1 MALLPNVFV
10 PEDAEAM
17 EFKTLPAG
25 WYLAELVKSELK
37 DTNAKDGKYLA
48 LKFRIVEDAEID
60 GEEVKSEGRFVFT
73 NLNIVNKSE
82 NAVRMARS
90 DLKTI
95 CGAVGHEG
103 ELEDT
108 VDLHN
113 IELQIKLSVKAATS
127 EWPEK
132 NEIKGYRYADGEEVE
147 FDKNGAVVPRG

>member
-10 PEDAEAM
+10 PEDAESM
-17 EFKTLPAG
+17 EFTTLPAG
-25 WYLAELVKSELK
+25 WYVAEIVKSELK
-37 DTNAKDGKYLA
+37 DTKDRAGKYVA
-48 LKFRIVEDAEID
+48 LKFKILEDAEID

-82 NAVRMARS
+82 TAVRLARS
-90 DLKTI
+90 DLKAI
-95 CGAVGHEG
+95 CEAVGHTG

-132 NEIKGYRYADGEEVE
+132 NEVKGYKAIDAE
-147 FDKNGAVVPRG
+147 

>member
-10 PEDAEAM
+10 PEDAESM
-17 EFKTLPAG
+17 EFKVLPAG
-25 WYLAELVKSELK
+25 WYNAELVKSELK
-37 DTNAKDGKYLA
+37 DTKDKTGKYVA

-73 NLNIVNKSE
+73 NLNIVNKNE
-82 NAVRMARS
+82 TAVKMARS
-90 DLKTI
+90 DLKKI
-95 CGAVGHEG
+95 CAAVNHAG

-132 NEIKGYRYADGEEVE
+132 NEIKDYRFADGTEVE
-147 FDKNGAVVPRG
+147 FD